1 MGKVRLSIVSL
12 LALLAFVG
20 CGQADTASRNVSLQI
35 GAAADLRT
43 ALTEAQSTIEEE
55 CAARIV
61 FVFGSSG
68 QLKEQILAGA
78 SFGLYLSADAAFPR
92 EVEAAGLT
100 VEDGVA
106 EYAVGRLA
114 LAWAPGIAPMSGAE
128 DLLRDDVRYISI
140 ANPAHAPYGRAA
152 RETLVTL
159 GLWEAAQGRLV
170 LGENVRQATDYV
182 EQGNAEAG
190 LVALSLVI
198 GTDIEYVVVPA
209 ELHKPITQA
218 GAVIAGKGVDTE
230 SRCVLDYLRGASG
243 QSMLQRYGFE
253 PVP

>member
-1 MGKVRLSIVSL
+1 MLAAAAMTVIAIASL
-12 LALLAFVG
+12 A
-20 CGQADTASRNVSLQI
+20 CGDSDEERPSLQI
-35 GAAADLRT
+35 GAAADLRS
-43 ALTEAQSTIEEE
+43 ALSVNQSTIEDE
-55 CAARIV
+55 CSVSIT

-100 VEDGVA
+100 TENGVG

-114 LAWAPGIAPMSGAE
+114 LAWAPGTAPLKGTDE
-128 DLLRDDVRYISI
+128 LLRDDIHYISI

-152 RETLVTL
+152 QETMETL
-159 GLWEAAQGRLV
+159 GIWQNASERLV

-198 GTDIEYVVVPA
+198 GTDTGYSVVPA
-209 ELHKPITQA
+209 ELHNPITQA
-218 GAVIAGKGVDTE
+218 GAVIAGTGLE
-230 SRCVLDYLRGASG
+230 SESHCVLDYLRGSEG
-243 QSMLQRYGFE
+243 QAMLQRFGFE
-253 PVP
+253 PLP